1 MPRRRETFGNKL
13 AKKSAKEAKR
23 ISKGVLREGRK
34 IISGTIKGFFNVFN
48 PFR

>member
-1 MPRRRETFGNKL
+1 MPRRKDTFGNKL
-13 AKKSAKEAKR
+13 AKKSAREAKR